1 MLRLLAD
8 ENSNDD
14 IVRGLLLRQPDVDIV
29 RVRDVGLAGAED
41 PQILEWAADN
51 GCIIL
56 THDRATMPGFA
67 YERVAAGQEMPGLF
81 IVNDRL
87 AVGKAID
94 EILLVIAGT
103 QHAEWIGLVAHL
115 PQ

>member
-1 MLRLLAD
+1 
-8 ENSNDD
+8 
-14 IVRGLLLRQPDVDIV
+14 
-29 RVRDVGLAGAED
+29 
-41 PQILEWAADN
+41 
-51 GCIIL
+51 
-56 THDRATMPGFA
+56 MPGFA